1 MLPGSLR
8 LPPQVLVQL
17 LCNKEVDELKSPP
30 GSLGTIRVSVLVFFF
45 FGCCVRLEGLWG
57 LWEVGRQGVNISS
70 PYLAVFPLDP
80 AAGGFYQFCCD
91 SAPSSPYLPYLMVL
105 IS

>member
-1 MLPGSLR
+1 MKGGSGVYLGYGGYLGMLPGSLR

-45 FGCCVRLEGLWG
+45 WLLC
-57 LWEVGRQGVNISS
+57 
-70 PYLAVFPLDP
+70 
-80 AAGGFYQFCCD
+80 
-91 SAPSSPYLPYLMVL
+91 
-105 IS
+105 